1 MKLLLIVPL
10 ALAAAGCTAR
20 PDAAFAQNQGQP
32 KGAAMVTHPRGTQV
46 PADCPLRVDFGSYAM
61 GIDRGAAEA
70 IRRLLAGDRAVTAV
84 ESFPWGREGES
95 TLCVRLSSPAEAER
109 LARAIAALF
118 PAAPRGPLSVST
130 RNGLRFTAPRG

>member
-1 MKLLLIVPL
+1 MKPLLIL
-10 ALAAAGCTAR
+10 ALAVLGAACTVR
-20 PDAAFAQNQGQP
+20 QDAAVAQNQAGP
-32 KGAAMVTHPRGTQV
+32 KGAEMVTHPRGTEI